1 MHLGKKIGY
10 ISHII
15 KRSIDSLD
23 NPYGVNGKQLRLLGF
38 IAHESMS
45 RDLYQKDIEE
55 ELQIRRSSVTSM
67 LQNLEKANMILRISV
82 DKDARLKKIVLT
94 DLGKE
99 VTQNTYHKIISF
111 EDELKSLFNEDEYNQ
126 FNDYLNKLEKYLKE
140 KEENNND

>member
-10 ISHII
+10 ISHMI

-99 VTQNTYHKIISF
+99 VTQNTYHNIVAF
-111 EDELKSLFNEDEYNQ
+111 EDELLSLFSEDEYKQLN
-126 FNDYLNKLEKYLKE
+126 NYLNKLEKYLKE
-140 KEENNND
+140 REENNND

>member
-10 ISHII
+10 ISHMI

-23 NPYGVNGKQLRLLGF
+23 NLYGVNGKQLRLLGF
-38 IAHESMS
+38 IAHESMN

-55 ELQIRRSSVTSM
+55 ELKIRRSSVTSM
-67 LQNLEKANMILRISV
+67 LQNLEKAKMIQRVSV

-99 VTQNTYHKIISF
+99 TTQNTYHKIISF
-111 EDELKSLFNEDEYNQ
+111 EEELRSLFNEDEYNQ
-126 FNDYLNKLEKYLKE
+126 FNDYLNKLERYLKE
-140 KEENNND
+140 KEGNKHD

>member
-10 ISHII
+10 ISHMI

-38 IAHESMS
+38 IAHESKS

-55 ELQIRRSSVTSM
+55 ELKIRRSSVTSM
-67 LQNLEKANMILRISV
+67 LQNLEKAKMIERVSV

-99 VTQNTYHKIISF
+99 TTQNTYHKIISF
-111 EDELKSLFNEDEYNQ
+111 EEELKSLFNEDEYNQ

-140 KEENNND
+140 KEENKND

>member
-10 ISHII
+10 ISHMI

-67 LQNLEKANMILRISV
+67 LQNLEKANMIRRISV

>member
-10 ISHII
+10 ISHMIR
-15 KRSIDSLD
+15 RSIDSLD

-38 IAHESMS
+38 IAHESMN
-45 RDLYQKDIEE
+45 RELYQKDIEE

-67 LQNLEKANMILRISV
+67 LQNLEKANMITRVSV
-82 DKDARLKKIVLT
+82 SSDARLKKIVLT

-99 VTQNTYHKIISF
+99 VTQNTYHKVISF

-126 FNDYLNKLEKYLKE
+126 FNDYLNKLENYLKE
-140 KEENNND
+140 REENKND